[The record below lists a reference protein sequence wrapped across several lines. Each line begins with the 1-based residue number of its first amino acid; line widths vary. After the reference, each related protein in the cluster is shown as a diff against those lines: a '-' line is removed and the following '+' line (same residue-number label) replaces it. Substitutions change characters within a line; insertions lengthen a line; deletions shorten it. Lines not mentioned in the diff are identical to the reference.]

1 LGILQSQI
9 GKDSTHYYASPPI
22 AIHFVVSD
30 WRRGLNLVA
39 KQAKS
44 ACLCF
49 LESKMFRLIPA
60 LIISLFV
67 VSACIPTEDSLV
79 HQISPQEANAIRLNQ
94 LDLVNAVRAEA
105 GVPPLTLSSTLT
117 AAALTHARDI
127 AVQRRAWNFGSD
139 RSAPQTRAER
149 AGFSGLI
156 TGEDVAETFMSNI
169 EIFQAWVSD
178 PRSKQAMTDPTAT
191 HMGLG
196 WFQEVNG
203 KLWWVMDIG
212 AATPVEVAMAE

>member
-1 LGILQSQI
+1 
-9 GKDSTHYYASPPI
+9 
-22 AIHFVVSD
+22 
-30 WRRGLNLVA
+30 
-39 KQAKS
+39 
-44 ACLCF
+44 
-49 LESKMFRLIPA
+49 MFR
-60 LIISLFV
+60 IISVLLVSLFM
-67 VSACIPTEDSLV
+67 VSGCIPTETSAV
-79 HQISPQEANAIRLNQ
+79 HQITAGEANAIRLNQ
-94 LDLVNAVRAEA
+94 LDLVNAVRAQA
-105 GVPPLTLSSTLT
+105 GVPPLTLSAELT

-169 EIFQAWVSD
+169 EIFQAWAADS
-178 PRSKQAMTDPTAT
+178 RSRQAMIDARAT

-196 WFQEVNG
+196 WFQEANG

-212 AATPVEVAMAE
+212 ATVTPLEVAMAE

>member
-1 LGILQSQI
+1 
-9 GKDSTHYYASPPI
+9 
-22 AIHFVVSD
+22 
-30 WRRGLNLVA
+30 
-39 KQAKS
+39 
-44 ACLCF
+44 
-49 LESKMFRLIPA
+49 MFRIISA
-60 LIISLFV
+60 LVVSLFV
-67 VSACIPTEDSLV
+67 VSGCVSTEVSAV
-79 HQISPQEANAIRLNQ
+79 HQITAREANAIRLNQ

-105 GVPPLTLSSTLT
+105 GVQALTLSATLT
-117 AAALTHARDI
+117 AAASTHARDI

-169 EIFQAWVSD
+169 EIFQIWAADS
-178 PRSKQAMTDPTAT
+178 RAKQAMIDPRAS

-196 WFQEVNG
+196 WFQEANG

-212 AATPVEVAMAE
+212 AATAPVQVATAE